1 MPQSPCPYSVLPS
14 PSYCPTSQDC
24 RLMPFRT
31 FQSFLLNFNE
41 GLEISRVL
49 LEIGSDSQR
58 Q

>member
-1 MPQSPCPYSVLPS
+1 
-14 PSYCPTSQDC
+14 
-24 RLMPFRT
+24 MPFRT